1 MLVYS
6 FCFSGSARGLC
17 LTLKRGR
24 PPCGGL
30 AQFLYIGN
38 MDGSVDGFDTAIWI
52 GFGTANGFLNRAATL
67 DNDLAFGGVDAK
79 DGALFAFVVTGDDF
93 DLVAFF
99 DVCLDAAHESGIVRI
114 GLENLGCE
122 GDDLHELF
130 FTKLT
135 CNRSEDTGAAWVVV
149 FVDDDDGVGVEAK
162 HRAIWTT
169 DRIRGTNDD
178 CFHHAAF
185 FDGGGWDRIA
195 DVSGDDVTEA
205 GGAAAFTENSDH
217 FSCASTG
224 VISNGELG
232 FHLDHGLVDLKF
244 KIRD

>member
-1 MLVYS
+1 
-6 FCFSGSARGLC
+6 
-17 LTLKRGR
+17 
-24 PPCGGL
+24 
-30 AQFLYIGN
+30 
-38 MDGSVDGFDTAIWI
+38 MDGSVDGFDTPIWI
-52 GFGTANGFLNRAATL
+52 GFGTANGFLNRTATL
-67 DNDLAFGGVDAK
+67 DNDLAFSRVDAK

-99 DVCLDAAHESGIVRI
+99 DVCLDAAHERKRDWILEIRDWV
-114 GLENLGCE
+114 LENLWCE

-135 CNRSEDTGAAWVVV
+135 SDGSEDTGAARVVV
-149 FVDDDDGVGVEAK
+149 LVDDDDGVGVETK
-162 HRAIWTT
+162 NRAIWTT
-169 DRIRGTNDD
+169 DRIRGANND

-244 KIRD
+244 KFRD